1 MSKQKL
7 VGIVCHDAGGAEVVS
22 SYVIRN
28 NLTAGYYLQGPAISI
43 FERKLG
49 IIKNS
54 ESLFDLVKN
63 SDWLLCGTSW
73 QSNLEWSLIQEAKK
87 QGKKVISFL
96 DHWVNYQERFTRN
109 NNKYLPDEIWV
120 GDVYSEKIAK
130 KHFPESTIKLVENPY
145 LLDIKKHLLDFKESN
160 SPQAKPNSVLY
171 ICDPIREYAYLQH
184 GDENYWGYTEESAL
198 QYFLSNTDHELF
210 SNKNIVIR
218 PHPSEHPDKY
228 HWVHAYYGK
237 QIEINNSKSLIHHI
251 LNSQIVVGCESMA
264 MVIALMAGK
273 KVISSIP
280 KGGKPCVL
288 PHKEIKIMRDLM

>member
-22 SYVIRN
+22 SYVNRN
-28 NLTAGYYLQGPAISI
+28 NLTAEYYLKGPAISI

-49 IIKNS
+49 ITKNS
-54 ESLFDLVKN
+54 DSLFDLVKN
-63 SDWLLCGTSW
+63 SDWLLCGSGW
-73 QSNLEWSLIQEAKK
+73 QSDLEWSLIQEAKK

-96 DHWVNYQERFTRN
+96 DHWVHYQERFTRN

-120 GDVYSEKIAK
+120 GDAYAEKIAK
-130 KHFPESTIKLVENPY
+130 KNFPDSTIKFVENPY
-145 LLDIKKHLLDFKESN
+145 FLDIKKNLLEFKKSN
-160 SPQAKPNSVLY
+160 RVQAKLNSVLY

-210 SNKNIVIR
+210 SNKSIVIR
-218 PHPSEHPDKY
+218 PHPSETPGKY

-237 QIEINNSKSLIHHI
+237 QIEINNNKSLIHHI
-251 LNSQIVVGCESMA
+251 LNSEIVVGCESMA
-264 MVIALMAGK
+264 MVVALMAGK
-273 KVISSIP
+273 KVISCIP

-288 PHKEIKIMRDLM
+288 PYKEIKIMKDLM